1 MFLVEINECGQ
12 VPQVKY
18 FTDKQ
23 QAQRMCAAEAEQIAE
38 ENCGKWSWLDDK
50 TLVVL
55 DADGE
60 ELMSFELLGV
70 SAEIQFS

>member
-1 MFLVEINECGQ
+1 
-12 VPQVKY
+12 
-18 FTDKQ
+18 
-23 QAQRMCAAEAEQIAE
+23 MCVAEAEQIAE
-38 ENCGKWSWLDDK
+38 ENNGKWSQLDEK

-60 ELMSFELLGV
+60 ELMSFKLFGI

>member
-1 MFLVEINECGQ
+1 MCG
-12 VPQVKY
+12 
-18 FTDKQ
+18 
-23 QAQRMCAAEAEQIAE
+23 AEAEQIAE
-38 ENCGKWSWLDDK
+38 ENNGKWSWLDEK

-60 ELMSFELLGV
+60 ELMSFELLGI